1 MPGLNPILIA
11 TILLSVLGILGAV
24 LLVAASKFLA
34 VTEDEKVEQ
43 LQAVL
48 PGANCGGCGYAGC
61 SAYAKAIAEGA
72 PVNQCTVGGQA
83 VAE

>member
-1 MPGLNPILIA
+1 MNPILIA

-48 PGANCGGCGYAGC
+48 PGANCGGLRLRWLLRLRQGHR
-61 SAYAKAIAEGA
+61 
-72 PVNQCTVGGQA
+72 
-83 VAE
+83 

>member
-1 MPGLNPILIA
+1 MNPILIA

-61 SAYAKAIAEGA
+61 SAYARARR
-72 PVNQCTVGGQA
+72 
-83 VAE
+83 

>member
-1 MPGLNPILIA
+1 MNPILIA

-48 PGANCGGCGYAGC
+48 PGANCGGA
-61 SAYAKAIAEGA
+61 AATLAA
-72 PVNQCTVGGQA
+72 PPTPRHR
-83 VAE
+83 